1 MAQDDYRIRVELA
14 EEHAHGLL
22 SRLGLDLASE
32 ARELARELEG
42 RRLAVSYD
50 EDEVFVYAP
59 SAAEAERA
67 RAIVESELR
76 EEGIDARVGPVERW
90 LHDEERWD
98 DEPRGPTDE
107 EELLAE
113 GIAPWEV
120 RVECGSRE
128 EAEELAARLEAEGF
142 GVSRRFRYVVA
153 GAATQ
158 EAAEELARRVH
169 GDVEASS
176 ALVWETVPQNPF
188 VVFGGLGGA
197 GTP

>member
-14 EEHAHGLL
+14 EEHAQGLL
-22 SRLGLDLASE
+22 ARLGLDLGSE

-76 EEGIDARVGPVERW
+76 EEGIDARLGPVERW

-98 DEPRGPTDE
+98 DEPDEPTEE

-120 RVECGSRE
+120 HVECGSRE
-128 EAEELAARLEAEGF
+128 EAERLAGQRE
-142 GVSRRFRYVVA
+142 
-153 GAATQ
+153 
-158 EAAEELARRVH
+158 
-169 GDVEASS
+169 
-176 ALVWETVPQNPF
+176 
-188 VVFGGLGGA
+188 LGGD
-197 GTP
+197 GVPRRLRCRWVGPPSPQGG